1 MFPGPNATV
10 YYNEA
15 GEPLGWDNNYYDD
28 APEEPDWDR
37 ISDDEQAWEAGYD
50 DGLYGAEAQVIK
62 PRDSQDRAYLTGYEQ
77 GRGDRDD
84 EE

>member
-15 GEPLGWDNNYYDD
+15 GEVTGWDNYYPDD

-37 ISDDEQAWEAGYD
+37 ISDDEDAWEHGYD
-50 DGLYGAEAQVIK
+50 DGYHEVESQVDPNK
-62 PRDSQDRAYLTGYEQ
+62 PMNSGDRAYLAGYQQ
-77 GRGDRDD
+77 GGEDV
-84 EE
+84 